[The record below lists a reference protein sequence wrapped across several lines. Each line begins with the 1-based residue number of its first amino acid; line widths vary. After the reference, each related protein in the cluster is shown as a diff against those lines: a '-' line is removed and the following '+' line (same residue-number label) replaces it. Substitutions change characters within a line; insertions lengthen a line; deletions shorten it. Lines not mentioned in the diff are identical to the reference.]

1 MKGKKGILALL
12 ALLLVGAAVAA
23 VVIQLCCVRVGGKLL
38 KKEAVV
44 DARGLELTVEEY
56 EAAAAK
62 YGEQTIR
69 WSVPIGD
76 ERFDSFSEQIA
87 PHSLPT
93 EELDRLRFFP
103 ELKSI
108 DASACTDYEELA
120 RDWRALEGVDL
131 SWSVPSR
138 DGAIDGRTEKLEVDE
153 LSAAELRELI
163 VLLPELKEVD
173 LRASSFSEEETDALR
188 QDFAGLKFVYDVRF
202 WGLSLPGD
210 ARSLTL
216 SEGAQG
222 ETEELCRALDRL
234 PQLES
239 ADLRGAPLSLEQLA
253 AVLPHCPEKTLY
265 EVPLYDLVLPCDCE
279 EIDLGRRALSD
290 TAELEAAVA
299 LLPQLKKVDMCGCG
313 LSNEEMDA
321 LNGRHEGVNFVWEIR
336 FSLYTIR
343 TDATAFCASN
353 LPNHG
358 WSATRA
364 SNEQIALLR
373 YCKDMVALDLGH
385 MGFSDLSFL
394 ENMPHLKY
402 LILVEESLHDITPIG
417 TLQELEYLEIFINR
431 IDDVTPLLACKNLR
445 HLNMC
450 YTRGYDP
457 EPLKQMTW
465 LERLWLG
472 GSEIKPQVLREIA
485 AALPDTQCSI
495 REEAGGSTGGGWRN
509 VPVYFEMRDLFGMFY
524 QPGGTGT

>member
-1 MKGKKGILALL
+1 MKGKRTLVALL
-12 ALLLVGAAVAA
+12 ALLLVAAGAAAA
-23 VVIQLCCVRVGGKLL
+23 VIQTRFVKVGGKLL
-38 KKEAVV
+38 KKETIV
-44 DARGLELTVEEY
+44 DARALDLTVGEY

-62 YGEQTIR
+62 HPGQTIR
-69 WSVPIGD
+69 WSVPLGD

-87 PHSLPT
+87 PRSLPFD
-93 EELDRLRFFP
+93 ELDRLRFFP
-103 ELKSI
+103 ALKSI

-120 RDWRALEGVDL
+120 RDWRALEGADL
-131 SWSVPSR
+131 RWSVPSG
-138 DGAIDGRTEKLEVDE
+138 DGPIDGRTEKLTVRE
-153 LSAAELRELI
+153 LSADGLRELI
-163 VLLPELKEVD
+163 GLLPELREVD
-173 LRASSFSEEETDALR
+173 LRSSSLGDGETDALVR
-188 QDFAGLKFVYDVRF
+188 DFPELRFVYEVRF
-202 WGLSLPGD
+202 WGLSFPFDCRSVVLP
-210 ARSLTL
+210 
-216 SEGAQG
+216 EGAQG
-222 ETEELCRALDRL
+222 DPEELCRALERL

-239 ADLRGAPLSLEQLA
+239 ADLRGAHLSAETLA
-253 AVLPHCPEKTLY
+253 AVLPRCPEKTLY
-265 EVPLYDLVLPCDCE
+265 EVPLYELVLPCDCE
-279 EIDLGRRALSD
+279 EIDLERRKLSD

-299 LLPQLKKVDMCGCG
+299 LLPRLKKVDMCGCG

-321 LNGRHEGVNFVWEIR
+321 LNKRHEGVKFVWEIS

-353 LPNHG
+353 LPRHG

-364 SNEQIALLR
+364 TDEQIMLLR
-373 YCKDMVALDLGH
+373 YCTDMVALDLGH
-385 MGFSDLSFL
+385 MGFTELGFL
-394 ENMPHLKY
+394 ESMPHLKY
-402 LILVEESLHDITPIG
+402 LILVEERIHDITPIG

-472 GSEIKPQVLREIA
+472 GSEIRPAVLREIA

-495 REEAGGSTGGGWRN
+495 REEPGGSTGGGWRD
-509 VPVYFEMRDLFGMFY
+509 VEIYKTMRDLFGMFY
-524 QPGGTGT
+524 QSGGTGI

>member
-1 MKGKKGILALL
+1 MKRKKGILVLL
-12 ALLLVGAAVAA
+12 ALLIVGAGVAA
-23 VVIQLCCVRVGGKLL
+23 AVIGTRFVRVGGKLL

-44 DARGLELTVEEY
+44 DARTLDLTVGDY

-62 YGEQTIR
+62 YPEQTIR
-69 WSVPIGD
+69 WSVPIGQ
-76 ERFDSFSEQIA
+76 ERFDSFSERIA
-87 PHSLPT
+87 PHSLPP

-103 ELKSI
+103 ALKSI
-108 DASACTDYEELA
+108 DASGCTDYEALA
-120 RDWRALEGVDL
+120 EDWRALEDVDL
-131 SWSVPSR
+131 RWSVPSA
-138 DGAIDGRTEKLEVDE
+138 DGAIDGRTEKLEVKA
-153 LSAAELRELI
+153 LSAEELRALI
-163 VLLPELKEVD
+163 ALLPELKEID
-173 LRASSFSEEETDALR
+173 LRPSSFSDEETDALR
-188 QDFAGLKFVYDVRF
+188 RDFAGLDILFDVRF
-202 WGLSLPGD
+202 WGLSVPGD

-216 SEGAQG
+216 PEGAQG

-234 PQLES
+234 EQLES
-239 ADLRGAPLSLEQLA
+239 ADLRGAHLGLAELA
-253 AVLPHCPEKTLY
+253 AVLEHCPEETLY

-279 EIDLGRRALSD
+279 EFSLAKRKLAD
-290 TAELEAAVA
+290 TAELEAAAA
-299 LLPQLKKVDMCGCG
+299 LLPKLKKVDMCGCG
-313 LSNEEMDA
+313 FSNEEMDA
-321 LNGRHEGVNFVWEIR
+321 LNKRHEGVNFVWEIR

-343 TDATAFCASN
+343 TDSIAFCASN

-364 SNEQIALLR
+364 TDEQIALLR
-373 YCKDMVALDLGH
+373 YCKDLIALDLGH

-394 ENMPHLKY
+394 ESLPHLKY
-402 LILVEESLHDITPIG
+402 LILVEERLHDITPIG
-417 TLQELEYLEIFINR
+417 TLEELEYLEIFINR
-431 IDDVTPLLACKNLR
+431 IDDVTPLLNCKNLR

-495 REEAGGSTGGGWRN
+495 KEEAGGSTGGGWRD
-509 VPVYFEMRDLFGMFY
+509 VEVYFKMRDLFGMFY
-524 QPGGTGT
+524 QSGGTGV